1 MLVVSDS
8 VRPAANGHALSPCLL
23 AVEIRSTQQSGLF
36 NKAQTLF
43 AWGTEHV
50 WIIDPFE
57 QEYFEYHGGERF
69 TKVTSELR
77 TGTLLLS
84 IPALR
89 LASTL

>member
-1 MLVVSDS
+1 VLVVSDS
-8 VRPAANGHALSPCLL
+8 VHLAVNGHALPPSLL
-23 AVEIRSTQQSGLF
+23 AVEFHSPQQSGLF

-43 AWGTEHV
+43 SWGTEHV
-50 WIIDPFE
+50 WIIGPFE
-57 QEYFEYHGGERF
+57 QEYFEYHGGEQF